1 MIFIFVAKVLSKFF
15 GSTFY
20 NEYMNRFLSN
30 EAFAVVRIRNFRLF
44 LAYRFFMTAATL
56 MQAVIVGWQLYDI
69 TKNAL
74 SLGMIGLTEVIPQ
87 ISIALFAGYF
97 VDRWDRKR
105 IMSYTSLLLLVGSG
119 ILLVSSSNLQLP
131 FLKGTAPIF
140 VTIFLV
146 GLTRGILM
154 PAHTALLGQLVPRE
168 LLTGASTWGSTAWQV
183 AAVTGPALGGLVY
196 GFFGVV
202 AAYVL
207 VFSFFLTCIIVLAF
221 IKSPGK
227 VARKESDDD
236 NIFSSIGQGIRYV
249 FKNQALLGAFS
260 LDMFAVLFGGAVAM
274 LPVFASDILKVG
286 PQGLGMLRACPAIG
300 AILMSIILTFYPPV
314 KNSGKKMLY
323 SVAAFGVCMIV
334 FAISKNFYLSA
345 ACLFLS
351 GSFDFVSV
359 VVRGS
364 ILQLFTADEMKGR
377 VSSVN
382 SIFIGSSNEL
392 GAFESGTAASL
403 MGLVPS
409 VIFGGVMTLIVVSI
423 ATVSAPKIR
432 HLSLSEV

>member
-1 MIFIFVAKVLSKFF
+1 MSKFF
-15 GSTFY
+15 SK
-20 NEYMNRFLSN
+20 
-30 EAFAVVRIRNFRLF
+30 EAFAVMHIRNFRLF
-44 LAYRFFMTAATL
+44 LAYRFFMTSATL

-69 TKNAL
+69 TKNPL

-87 ISIALFAGYF
+87 VSIALFAGHF
-97 VDRWDRKR
+97 VDIWDRKM
-105 IMSYTSLLLLVGSG
+105 IMSRTSLILLVGSG
-119 ILLVSSSNLQLP
+119 ILLFSSINP
-131 FLKGTAPIF
+131 DKIYFLSRTAPIF
-140 VTIFLV
+140 ITVFLV

-154 PAHTALLGQLVPRE
+154 PAHTALMGQLVPRE
-168 LLTGASTWGSTAWQV
+168 LLTGAATWGSTAWQI
-183 AAVTGPALGGLVY
+183 AAVTGPAFGGLMY
-196 GFFGVV
+196 GFFGIVP
-202 AAYVL
+202 AYIL
-207 VFSFFLTCIIVLAF
+207 VFSFFLVCVIILAF

-227 VARKESDDD
+227 IIMDEKRDDR
-236 NIFSSIGQGIRYV
+236 IFASIGEGIRYV
-249 FKNQALLGAFS
+249 FKNQVLLGAFS

-286 PQGLGMLRACPAIG
+286 PEGLGLLRACPAIG
-300 AILMSIILTFYPPV
+300 AILMSVYLTFYPPV
-314 KNSGKKMLY
+314 KHSGTLMLY
-323 SVAAFGVCMIV
+323 SVAGFGLCMIV

-364 ILQLFTADEMKGR
+364 ILQLFTSNEMKGR

-382 SIFIGSSNEL
+382 SIFVGSSNEL
-392 GAFESGTAASL
+392 GAFESGTAASV

-423 ATVSAPKIR
+423 AAVSSPR
-432 HLSLSEV
+432 LRNLSLREVAENQ

>member
-1 MIFIFVAKVLSKFF
+1 MSKFF
-15 GSTFY
+15 
-20 NEYMNRFLSN
+20 SN
-30 EAFAVVRIRNFRLF
+30 EAFAVMYIRNFRLF
-44 LAYRFFMTAATL
+44 LAYRFFITAAIL

-69 TKNAL
+69 TKDPL

-87 ISIALFAGYF
+87 VTIALFAGHF
-97 VDRWDRKR
+97 VDIWDRKKIIFR
-105 IMSYTSLLLLVGSG
+105 TSFLLLVGSS
-119 ILLVSSSNLQLP
+119 ILLSSSINSETTR
-131 FLKGTAPIF
+131 FLHGTTPIF

-168 LLTGASTWGSTAWQV
+168 FLTGAATWGSTVWQV
-183 AAVTGPALGGLVY
+183 AAVSGPALGGLMY
-196 GFFGVV
+196 GFFGIVP
-202 AAYVL
+202 AYML
-207 VFSFFLTCIIVLAF
+207 VFTFFLICVTLIFF

-227 VARKESDDD
+227 VVQSNEHED
-236 NIFSSIGQGIRYV
+236 NIFASISEGIRYV
-249 FKNQALLGAFS
+249 FKNQVLLGAFS

-286 PQGLGMLRACPAIG
+286 PEGLGILRACPAIG
-300 AILMSIILTFYPPV
+300 AILMSVILTFYPPI
-314 KNSGKKMLY
+314 KSSGRQMLL
-323 SVAAFGVCMIV
+323 SVAGFGICMIV
-334 FAISKNFYLSA
+334 FAVSGNFYLSA
-345 ACLFLS
+345 ACLLLS

-359 VVRGS
+359 VVRSS
-364 ILQLFTADEMKGR
+364 ILQLFTANEMKGR

-382 SIFIGSSNEL
+382 SIFVGSSNEL

-423 ATVSAPKIR
+423 AGISAPKLR
-432 HLSLSEV
+432 RLSLQNCIAE

>member
-1 MIFIFVAKVLSKFF
+1 MSKFF
-15 GSTFY
+15 
-20 NEYMNRFLSN
+20 SN
-30 EAFAVVRIRNFRLF
+30 EAFAVMYIRNFRLF
-44 LAYRFFMTAATL
+44 LAYRFFITAAIL

-69 TKNAL
+69 TKDPL

-87 ISIALFAGYF
+87 VTIALFAGHF
-97 VDRWDRKR
+97 VDIWDRKKIIFR
-105 IMSYTSLLLLVGSG
+105 TSFLLLVGSS
-119 ILLVSSSNLQLP
+119 ILLSSSINSETTR
-131 FLKGTAPIF
+131 FLHGTTPIF

-168 LLTGASTWGSTAWQV
+168 FLTGAATWGSTVWQV
-183 AAVTGPALGGLVY
+183 AAVSGPALGGLMY
-196 GFFGVV
+196 GFFGIVP
-202 AAYVL
+202 AYLL
-207 VFSFFLTCIIVLAF
+207 VFTFFLICVTLIFF

-227 VARKESDDD
+227 VVQSCEHED
-236 NIFSSIGQGIRYV
+236 NIFASISEGIRYV
-249 FKNQALLGAFS
+249 FKNQVLLGAFS

-286 PQGLGMLRACPAIG
+286 PEGLGILRACPAIG
-300 AILMSIILTFYPPV
+300 AILMSVILTFYPPI
-314 KNSGKKMLY
+314 KSSGRQMLL
-323 SVAAFGVCMIV
+323 SVAGFGICMIV
-334 FAISKNFYLSA
+334 FAVSGNFYLSA
-345 ACLFLS
+345 ACLLLS

-359 VVRGS
+359 VVRSS
-364 ILQLFTADEMKGR
+364 ILQLFTANEMKGR

-382 SIFIGSSNEL
+382 SIFVGSSNEL

-423 ATVSAPKIR
+423 AGISAPKLR
-432 HLSLSEV
+432 RLSLQNCISE